1 MGGGGGGGGVG
12 GVRGEEEEKLKR
24 YIPVIPLFCYSILP
38 TPQLKELES
47 YSWLTQQ
54 AFGLLKE
61 NTEMLCK
68 PGSSFKT
75 LHLNL

>member
-1 MGGGGGGGGVG
+1 MGGGGGGGGGVG

-54 AFGLLKE
+54 AFGLLKRKHR
-61 NTEMLCK
+61 NALQTRQ
-68 PGSSFKT
+68 FI
-75 LHLNL
+75 